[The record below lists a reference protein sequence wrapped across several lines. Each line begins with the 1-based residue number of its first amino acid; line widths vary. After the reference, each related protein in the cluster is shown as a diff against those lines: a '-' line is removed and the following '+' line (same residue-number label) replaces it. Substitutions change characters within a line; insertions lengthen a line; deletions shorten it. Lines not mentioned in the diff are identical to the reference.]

1 MEFTKDGANSLR
13 KDREVGGS
21 QIKQCLWSL
30 LNSEDFILRIM
41 ITRGRILNI
50 TVIWSNWHQIS
61 KNTNGLD
68 YSIGSGMQEK

>member
-68 YSIGSGMQEK
+68 YSIGSGKQEK